1 MAYALDLSTFSLRR
15 FAEITTTAQMLP
27 SRQPLADGISDVVP
41 RFEELGVTDLGALRK
56 LLSDK
61 NAYRQLGDRLDVDES
76 FLKLLNREVNA
87 YRTKPLPLAKLE
99 VLSDGDL
106 QGLADAGIKT
116 SKDLYERCSIRA
128 DRAELARHV
137 GVSPADLLIALK
149 LSNLVRINGAGPVF
163 AQFLLDLGM
172 NGPEDVVAADSDSV
186 IERFDASDSFDPTG
200 PRLRPDDIDYC
211 KRFCEG
217 LQTDIEW

>member
-1 MAYALDLSTFSLRR
+1 MAYALDLSTFSLMR

-27 SRQPLADGISDVVP
+27 SRQALADRISDVAP
-41 RFEELGVTDLGALRK
+41 RFEEMGVTDLGALRK

-61 NAYRQLGDRLDVDES
+61 TAYRQLGDLLDVDEP

-87 YRTKPLPLAKLE
+87 YRTKPLSLAKLE
-99 VLSDGDL
+99 VFGAGNL
-106 QGLADAGIKT
+106 QRLAHTGIKT
-116 SKDLYERCSIRA
+116 TEDLYERCLTRA
-128 DRAELARHV
+128 DRAELARLV
-137 GVSPADLLIALK
+137 DVDPADLLIALK

-163 AQFLLDLGM
+163 ARFLLGLGM
-172 NGPEDVVAADSDSV
+172 NGPEDVVAADTDSV
-186 IERFDASDSFDPTG
+186 IERFEASDSFDPTG